1 MCCQQYIYKADSL
14 QFNGEDSFKEICDLL
29 MLVTRLDLSV
39 RTELEVCF
47 VARFH

>member
-1 MCCQQYIYKADSL
+1 VLSAKYIYKADSL

-39 RTELEVCF
+39 RTDLEVCF
-47 VARFH
+47 AAWFN